1 MFKICKFRKKVREE
15 RWKTFEEMKN
25 AKDQKEGSI
34 AKEKYEAYDK
44 MENPGGHVSRDTLF
58 SIGGSLLMT
67 ILVLHYEKL
76 DIVTSKCFS
85 WVKPRKF

>member
-1 MFKICKFRKKVREE
+1 MFKCLKFRKKVREE
-15 RWKTFEEMKN
+15 RWKKFEEMRN
-25 AKDQKEGSI
+25 AQSQQQWAQLKEQ
-34 AKEKYEAYDK
+34 YDAYDK

-67 ILVLHYEKL
+67 LLVLHYEKL